1 LEKGSMIPTIAC
13 IFRHTTTLDCD
24 RAALL
29 AGLQTYVDEHLGPVW
44 LKGARVVLKAGAD
57 EGDWPLYFLDDADQA
72 GALGYHTDPDGAGP
86 KPPMGFV
93 FVRTAIVDGN
103 PVSFVASHELAEMLV
118 DPGCNLGAL
127 TPRGRWAALEVCDPV
142 EREGFILGGLI
153 MANFVYPA
161 WFGQPGSRFD
171 HGNTCQH
178 AYEIRPGGY
187 LPVWLGGRWMEVFAD
202 GPGAIY
208 HAARDKRLRRSGRR
222 RLHKAGAVQHPGGR
236 QTAHSEGGPGG
247 NLEAAPAPGTA

>member
-1 LEKGSMIPTIAC
+1 MIPTIAC

-127 TPRGRWAALEVCDPV
+127 TPRLWGLSGSGPSEAEGALCHHRSDRDPLHDVSRHSASPTVVEPCGPTPSFRAGRRSPNRSKARALSDS
-142 EREGFILGGLI
+142 ERPL
-153 MANFVYPA
+153 
-161 WFGQPGSRFD
+161 S
-171 HGNTCQH
+171 
-178 AYEIRPGGY
+178 
-187 LPVWLGGRWMEVFAD
+187 GGRDIAGTVPLATWSWRADQAAD
-202 GPGAIY
+202 G
-208 HAARDKRLRRSGRR
+208 
-222 RLHKAGAVQHPGGR
+222 
-236 QTAHSEGGPGG
+236 
-247 NLEAAPAPGTA
+247 